1 MSGASANAA
10 ARRRRGV
17 SQQSSNNYTTQE
29 KSNPKLTP
37 TNTSNIPTLTVPQIL
52 VQLDKRLSLIE
63 NKFNTPSESMLDING
78 NIDVNL
84 FPQRFGEL
92 DRKLIDV
99 EQKISG
105 LENNISD
112 NVISRLNNFASTI
125 ATLET
130 KIDSINVS
138 NTNNDN
144 SVSKE
149 EFNTIMSNV
158 GDDVGV
164 LTDQVS
170 DLKDL
175 VLNIQNSTILLDKT
189 IIDINNE
196 FRSHKSDL
204 IKHMEKEIIKNEYI
218 EVSAMEEV
226 VEETSVILDEG
237 NNLEQQNQEKE
248 QDIEQDIESEEK
260 KKETSEGIEL
270 QIEDKEV
277 TQEAIKEE
285 VSVVVNDELIKKLK
299 MLNAVSSDNN
309 ETKEE
314 EKLSEA

>member
-29 KSNPKLTP
+29 KSNSKII
-37 TNTSNIPTLTVPQIL
+37 TNNSNVPTLTVPQIL
-52 VQLDKRLSLIE
+52 MQLDKRISLIE
-63 NKFNTPSESMLDING
+63 NKVNTPSETMLDING

-105 LENNISD
+105 LENNISE
-112 NVISRLNNFASTI
+112 NVITRLNNFASSI
-125 ATLET
+125 SALEN
-130 KIDSINVS
+130 KLDSVNVS
-138 NTNNDN
+138 NTGDNN
-144 SVSKE
+144 VSKE

-164 LTDQVS
+164 LTDQVG

-189 IIDINNE
+189 IIEINNE
-196 FRSHKSDL
+196 FRSNKSDL
-204 IKHMEKEIIKNEYI
+204 IMGEDHR
-218 EVSAMEEV
+218 VSP
-226 VEETSVILDEG
+226 
-237 NNLEQQNQEKE
+237 
-248 QDIEQDIESEEK
+248 
-260 KKETSEGIEL
+260 
-270 QIEDKEV
+270 
-277 TQEAIKEE
+277 
-285 VSVVVNDELIKKLK
+285 
-299 MLNAVSSDNN
+299 
-309 ETKEE
+309 
-314 EKLSEA
+314 

>member
-29 KSNPKLTP
+29 KSNSKIT
-37 TNTSNIPTLTVPQIL
+37 TNNSSVPTLTVPQIL
-52 VQLDKRLSLIE
+52 IQLDKRLSLIE

-92 DRKLIDV
+92 DRKLANV

-112 NVISRLNNFASTI
+112 NVISRLNNFASSI
-125 ATLET
+125 SALEN
-130 KIDSINVS
+130 KLDSVNVS
-138 NTNNDN
+138 NTGDNN
-144 SVSKE
+144 VSKE

-189 IIDINNE
+189 IIEINNE
-196 FRSHKSDL
+196 FRSNKSDL
-204 IKHMEKEIIKNEYI
+204 IKEMEKEIAKNEYMEI
-218 EVSAMEEV
+218 SAMEEV
-226 VEETSVILDEG
+226 LEETSVVLEE
-237 NNLEQQNQEKE
+237 NNNNINE
-248 QDIEQDIESEEK
+248 QDEK
-260 KKETSEGIEL
+260 KKETSENIEL
-270 QIEDKEV
+270 QVEDKEV

-309 ETKEE
+309 DTKEE
-314 EKLSEA
+314 EKSSEA

>member
-29 KSNPKLTP
+29 KSNSKIT
-37 TNTSNIPTLTVPQIL
+37 TNNSNVPTLTVPQIL
-52 VQLDKRLSLIE
+52 MQLDKRISLIE
-63 NKFNTPSESMLDING
+63 NKVNTPSESMLDING

-84 FPQRFGEL
+84 FPQRFSDL

-99 EQKISG
+99 EQKISV
-105 LENNISD
+105 LENNISE
-112 NVISRLNNFASTI
+112 NVITRLNNFASSI
-125 ATLET
+125 SGIEN

-138 NTNNDN
+138 NTNTDTN
-144 SVSKE
+144 VSKE

-189 IIDINNE
+189 IIEINNE
-196 FRSHKSDL
+196 FRSNKSDL
-204 IKHMEKEIIKNEYI
+204 IKEMEKEIKKNEDTEI
-218 EVSAMEEV
+218 SAMEEV
-226 VEETSVILDEG
+226 LEETSIVLEED
-237 NNLEQQNQEKE
+237 NN
-248 QDIEQDIESEEK
+248 SEEPDEK
-260 KKETSEGIEL
+260 KKETSEQIDL
-270 QIEDKEV
+270 QVEEKEI
-277 TQEAIKEE
+277 TQDEIKEE

-299 MLNAVSSDNN
+299 MLNSVSSDNN
-309 ETKEE
+309 ESKEE
-314 EKLSEA
+314 EEEKTNEA

>member
-29 KSNPKLTP
+29 KSNPKIT
-37 TNTSNIPTLTVPQIL
+37 TNNSNIPTLTVPQIL
-52 VQLDKRLSLIE
+52 MQLDKRISLIE

-78 NIDVNL
+78 NIDIKL

-112 NVISRLNNFASTI
+112 NVITRLNNFASSI
-125 ATLET
+125 STLEN
-130 KIDSINVS
+130 KLDSINVS

-144 SVSKE
+144 NISKE
-149 EFNTIMSNV
+149 EFNKIMSNV

-164 LTDQVS
+164 LTDQVG

-189 IIDINNE
+189 IIEINNE
-196 FRSHKSDL
+196 FRSNKSDL
-204 IKHMEKEIIKNEYI
+204 IKEMEKEINKNENI
-218 EVSAMEEV
+218 EFSAMEEV
-226 VEETSVILDEG
+226 LEDSSVVIEENSDTE
-237 NNLEQQNQEKE
+237 E
-248 QDIEQDIESEEK
+248 QDEK
-260 KKETSEGIEL
+260 KKETSENIEL
-270 QIEDKEV
+270 QVEDKKV

-309 ETKEE
+309 DLKEQ
-314 EKLSEA
+314 EKNSEA

>member
-1 MSGASANAA
+1 
-10 ARRRRGV
+10 
-17 SQQSSNNYTTQE
+17 
-29 KSNPKLTP
+29 
-37 TNTSNIPTLTVPQIL
+37 
-52 VQLDKRLSLIE
+52 
-63 NKFNTPSESMLDING
+63 MLDING

-92 DRKLIDV
+92 DRKLANV

-130 KIDSINVS
+130 KIDSINVL

-204 IKHMEKEIIKNEYI
+204 IKHMEKEIIKNEYV

-237 NNLEQQNQEKE
+237 NNLEQQNQEEK
-248 QDIEQDIESEEK
+248 DVESEEK

-270 QIEDKEV
+270 QVEDKEV

>member
-29 KSNPKLTP
+29 KSNPKIT
-37 TNTSNIPTLTVPQIL
+37 TNNQSVPTLTVPQIL
-52 VQLDKRLSLIE
+52 MQLDKRISLIE
-63 NKFNTPSESMLDING
+63 NKVNTPSESMLDING
-78 NIDVNL
+78 NIDINL

-112 NVISRLNNFASTI
+112 NVITRLNNFASSI
-125 ATLET
+125 SALEN
-130 KIDSINVS
+130 KLDSINVS
-138 NTNNDN
+138 NTSNDN
-144 SVSKE
+144 NVSKE

-164 LTDQVS
+164 LTDQVG

-189 IIDINNE
+189 IIEINNE
-196 FRSHKSDL
+196 FRSNKSDL
-204 IKHMEKEIIKNEYI
+204 IKEMEKEIAKNEEMEI
-218 EVSAMEEV
+218 SAMEEV
-226 VEETSVILDEG
+226 LEETSVVLEE
-237 NNLEQQNQEKE
+237 NNDNQE
-248 QDIEQDIESEEK
+248 QDEK
-260 KKETSEGIEL
+260 KKETSENIEL
-270 QIEDKEV
+270 QIEDNKV

-309 ETKEE
+309 ESKEE
-314 EKLSEA
+314 EKSSEA

>member
-29 KSNPKLTP
+29 KSNPKLIP

-52 VQLDKRLSLIE
+52 MQLDKRISFIE

-78 NIDVNL
+78 NIDVKL

-112 NVISRLNNFASTI
+112 NVISRLNNFAASI
-125 ATLET
+125 SALEN
-130 KIDSINVS
+130 KLDSINVS

-149 EFNTIMSNV
+149 EFNKIMGNV

-164 LTDQVS
+164 LTDQVG

-189 IIDINNE
+189 IIEINNE
-196 FRSHKSDL
+196 FRSSKSEI
-204 IKHMEKEIIKNEYI
+204 IKEMEKEIKKNEDV
-218 EVSAMEEV
+218 ELSAMEEV
-226 VEETSVILDEG
+226 LEETSVVLEE
-237 NNLEQQNQEKE
+237 NNKNNE
-248 QDIEQDIESEEK
+248 QDEEQGEK
-260 KKETSEGIEL
+260 KKETNENIEL
-270 QIEDKEV
+270 QVEEKEV

-309 ETKEE
+309 ESKEE
-314 EKLSEA
+314 EKISEV

>member
-29 KSNPKLTP
+29 QSNPKIP
-37 TNTSNIPTLTVPQIL
+37 TNNQNVPTLTVPQIL
-52 VQLDKRLSLIE
+52 MQLDKRLSLIE

-112 NVISRLNNFASTI
+112 NVITRLNNFASSMS
-125 ATLET
+125 TLEN
-130 KIDSINVS
+130 KLDSINTS

-149 EFNTIMSNV
+149 EFNKIMANV

-164 LTDQVS
+164 LTDQVG
-170 DLKDL
+170 D
-175 VLNIQNSTILLDKT
+175 
-189 IIDINNE
+189 
-196 FRSHKSDL
+196 
-204 IKHMEKEIIKNEYI
+204 
-218 EVSAMEEV
+218 
-226 VEETSVILDEG
+226 
-237 NNLEQQNQEKE
+237 
-248 QDIEQDIESEEK
+248 
-260 KKETSEGIEL
+260 
-270 QIEDKEV
+270 
-277 TQEAIKEE
+277 
-285 VSVVVNDELIKKLK
+285 
-299 MLNAVSSDNN
+299 
-309 ETKEE
+309 
-314 EKLSEA
+314 

>member
-29 KSNPKLTP
+29 KSNPKIT
-37 TNTSNIPTLTVPQIL
+37 TNNSNIPTLTVPQIL
-52 VQLDKRLSLIE
+52 MQLDKRISLIE

-78 NIDVNL
+78 NIDVKL

-112 NVISRLNNFASTI
+112 NVITRLNNFASSI
-125 ATLET
+125 STLEN
-130 KIDSINVS
+130 KLDSINVS

-149 EFNTIMSNV
+149 EFNKIMGNV
-158 GDDVGV
+158 GNDVGV
-164 LTDQVS
+164 LTDQVG

-189 IIDINNE
+189 IIEINNE
-196 FRSHKSDL
+196 FRSNKSDL
-204 IKHMEKEIIKNEYI
+204 IKEMEKEINKNENI
-218 EVSAMEEV
+218 EFSAMEEV
-226 VEETSVILDEG
+226 LEDSSVVIEENSDTE
-237 NNLEQQNQEKE
+237 E
-248 QDIEQDIESEEK
+248 QDEK
-260 KKETSEGIEL
+260 KKETSENIEL
-270 QIEDKEV
+270 QVEDKKV

-309 ETKEE
+309 DLKEQ
-314 EKLSEA
+314 EKNSEA

>member
-29 KSNPKLTP
+29 KSNPKIT
-37 TNTSNIPTLTVPQIL
+37 TNNQSVPTLTVPQIL
-52 VQLDKRLSLIE
+52 MQLDKRISLIE
-63 NKFNTPSESMLDING
+63 NKVNTPSESMLDING
-78 NIDVNL
+78 NIDINL

-112 NVISRLNNFASTI
+112 NVITRLNNFASSI
-125 ATLET
+125 SALEN
-130 KIDSINVS
+130 KLDSINVS
-138 NTNNDN
+138 NTSNDN
-144 SVSKE
+144 NVSKE

-164 LTDQVS
+164 LTDQVG

-189 IIDINNE
+189 IIEINNE
-196 FRSHKSDL
+196 FRSNKSDL
-204 IKHMEKEIIKNEYI
+204 IREMEKEIAKNEDMEI
-218 EVSAMEEV
+218 SAMEEV
-226 VEETSVILDEG
+226 LEETSVVLEE
-237 NNLEQQNQEKE
+237 NNDNQE
-248 QDIEQDIESEEK
+248 QDEK
-260 KKETSEGIEL
+260 KKETSENIEL
-270 QIEDKEV
+270 QIEDNKVTQEV

-309 ETKEE
+309 ESKEE
-314 EKLSEA
+314 EKSSEA

>member
-29 KSNPKLTP
+29 KSNSKIT
-37 TNTSNIPTLTVPQIL
+37 TNNSNVPTLTVPQIL
-52 VQLDKRLSLIE
+52 MQLDKRISLIE
-63 NKFNTPSESMLDING
+63 NKVNTPSESMLDING

-84 FPQRFGEL
+84 FPQRFSDL

-99 EQKISG
+99 EQKISV
-105 LENNISD
+105 LENNISE
-112 NVISRLNNFASTI
+112 NVITRLNNFASSI
-125 ATLET
+125 SGIEN

-138 NTNNDN
+138 NTNTDTN
-144 SVSKE
+144 VSKE

-189 IIDINNE
+189 IIEINNE
-196 FRSHKSDL
+196 FRSNKSDL
-204 IKHMEKEIIKNEYI
+204 IKEMEKEI
-218 EVSAMEEV
+218 
-226 VEETSVILDEG
+226 
-237 NNLEQQNQEKE
+237 
-248 QDIEQDIESEEK
+248 K
-260 KKETSEGIEL
+260 KK
-270 QIEDKEV
+270 
-277 TQEAIKEE
+277 
-285 VSVVVNDELIKKLK
+285 
-299 MLNAVSSDNN
+299 
-309 ETKEE
+309 
-314 EKLSEA
+314 

>member
-29 KSNPKLTP
+29 KSNSKIT
-37 TNTSNIPTLTVPQIL
+37 TNNSNVPTLTVPQIL
-52 VQLDKRLSLIE
+52 MQLDKRISLIE
-63 NKFNTPSESMLDING
+63 NKVNTPSESMLDING

-84 FPQRFGEL
+84 FPQRFSDL

-99 EQKISG
+99 EQKISV
-105 LENNISD
+105 LENNISE
-112 NVISRLNNFASTI
+112 NVITRLNNFASSI
-125 ATLET
+125 SGIEN

-138 NTNNDN
+138 NTNIDTN
-144 SVSKE
+144 VSKE

-189 IIDINNE
+189 IIEINNE
-196 FRSHKSDL
+196 FRSNKSDL
-204 IKHMEKEIIKNEYI
+204 IKEMEKEIKKNEDTEI
-218 EVSAMEEV
+218 SAMEEV
-226 VEETSVILDEG
+226 LEETSIVLEED
-237 NNLEQQNQEKE
+237 NN
-248 QDIEQDIESEEK
+248 SEEPDEK
-260 KKETSEGIEL
+260 KKETSEQIDL
-270 QIEDKEV
+270 QVEEKEI
-277 TQEAIKEE
+277 TQDEIKEE

-299 MLNAVSSDNN
+299 MLNSVSSDNN
-309 ETKEE
+309 ESKEE
-314 EKLSEA
+314 EEEKTNEA